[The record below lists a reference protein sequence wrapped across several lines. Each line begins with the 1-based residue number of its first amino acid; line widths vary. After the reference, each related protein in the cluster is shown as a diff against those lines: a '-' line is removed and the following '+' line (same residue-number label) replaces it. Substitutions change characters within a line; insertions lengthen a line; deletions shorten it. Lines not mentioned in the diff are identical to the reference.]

1 MIFVLLL
8 FVLTGFGLIL
18 QDFIPAVD
26 AVYHAHILVVPVIFF
41 AGALSVPYPL
51 MLLLAFV
58 TGFMWDALNSI
69 PAAFPDVA
77 AAAVQVGAPPPV
89 SGGTFGITIFFYA
102 LLGSLLHGIRPLF
115 RTGRWELP
123 LLMTTVS
130 LILLLSLEY
139 ASIGFRR
146 GNFSFPPE
154 VWNHILAT
162 ALLSSVLVPLVF
174 LFIYRLAKLTGYR
187 IRFDNPYYRRRL
199 PPL

>member
-26 AVYHAHILVVPVIFF
+26 AVYHARILVVPVIFF

-69 PAAFPDVA
+69 PAAFPDVV

-89 SGGTFGITIFFYA
+89 SGGSFGITIFFYA

-115 RTGRWELP
+115 RSGRWELP
-123 LLMTTVS
+123 LIMTTAALV
-130 LILLLSLEY
+130 LLLVLEF
-139 ASIGFRR
+139 AQINFRR
-146 GNFSFPPE
+146 GGFSVPQE
-154 VWNHILAT
+154 VWHHILAT
-162 ALLSSVLVPLVF
+162 AMLSSVLVPLVF
-174 LFIYRLAKLTGYR
+174 LFIYRLARLTGYR
-187 IRFDNPYYRRRL
+187 IRFDNIYHRRRL
-199 PPL
+199 PS

>member
-1 MIFVLLL
+1 
-8 FVLTGFGLIL
+8 
-18 QDFIPAVD
+18 
-26 AVYHAHILVVPVIFF
+26 
-41 AGALSVPYPL
+41 
-51 MLLLAFV
+51 
-58 TGFMWDALNSI
+58 
-69 PAAFPDVA
+69 
-77 AAAVQVGAPPPV
+77 
-89 SGGTFGITIFFYA
+89 
-102 LLGSLLHGIRPLF
+102 
-115 RTGRWELP
+115 
-123 LLMTTVS
+123 MTTVS

-146 GNFSFPPE
+146 GNFSFPSE